1 MAEQQGEKL
10 VLAAP
15 EIVAASFVSECVRF
29 VVAKVLKKGFLFI
42 AVDFKSGGVQKNCYK
57 EVRL

>member
-1 MAEQQGEKL
+1 M

-42 AVDFKSGGVQKNCYK
+42 AVDFKSGGVQKTAT
-57 EVRL
+57 RR

>member
-1 MAEQQGEKL
+1 M